1 MKRTFALLFA
11 ALMLLS
17 VLTAC
22 GEKAPASE
30 PIDME
35 LTALIDK
42 IYETKAPEFGVVTMP
57 IELSDPDQVKMFTG
71 LDSTD
76 LISEAAFSESAI
88 GSQAY
93 SLVLVRL
100 KDMADAAEVAEA
112 IKTNVDP
119 RKWICVEADD
129 LRVVASGD
137 VVMLI
142 MVDSAFSDSITADAI
157 VEAFQSACGQDLTVE

>member
-1 MKRTFALLFA
+1 MKKSIALLLTV
-11 ALMLLS
+11 LMLLS
-17 VLTAC
+17 ALTAC

-35 LTALIDK
+35 LTDLIEK

-57 IELSDPDQVKMFTG
+57 IDLTDLEWAQTFTG
-71 LDSTD
+71 LDSADQIT
-76 LISEAAFSESAI
+76 EAVASESAI

-100 KDMADAAEVAEA
+100 KDMADAAEVAKAMEEG
-112 IKTNVDP
+112 INP

-129 LRVVASGD
+129 LRVVACGD

-142 MVDSAFSDSITADAI
+142 MVDSAFADSITADAI
-157 VEAFQSACGQDLTVE
+157 VEAFQTACGQELTVE